1 MPVGMV
7 IQMFLPL
14 TVSFLLW
21 VSIISVKFS
30 TKILRSEFDLPFLS
44 TKSVVTKHS
53 FKEGVIV
60 SSYKIDVNPN
70 AIKRYAAIE
79 DPEIIDSKFQKVIA
93 NKDIL
98 PESTWETDSRGVSTT
113 SLYRGNHFVFEV
125 VKENEEDMNHL
136 DEVLCERL
144 EIEAEELNERLMKN
158 NQFQVKPEDEGLK
171 LMQLREFHPGYDL

>member
-53 FKEGVIV
+53 FKEGGIRF
-60 SSYKIDVNPN
+60 SDLAGAYLDM
-70 AIKRYAAIE
+70 ARHE
-79 DPEIIDSKFQKVIA
+79 LFF
-93 NKDIL
+93 
-98 PESTWETDSRGVSTT
+98 TTDQT
-113 SLYRGNHFVFEV
+113 
-125 VKENEEDMNHL
+125 
-136 DEVLCERL
+136 
-144 EIEAEELNERLMKN
+144 
-158 NQFQVKPEDEGLK
+158 
-171 LMQLREFHPGYDL
+171 